1 MKKMQGTDKNLSI
14 FNTTTTVTNQKG
26 YEKPAW
32 FESLWGRSPSNTKPT
47 KPQDIELG
55 TVTSNKSASSSLWSS
70 WTSQEIE
77 TTTATNDGKSGI
89 FSSIT

>member
-1 MKKMQGTDKNLSI
+1 MKKMQGADKNLSI
-14 FNTTTTVTNQKG
+14 FNTTSTVTNQKG

-32 FESLWGRSPSNTKPT
+32 FESLWGRSPSNPKPT

-55 TVTSNKSASSSLWSS
+55 TVTSNKSTASSSLWSS

-77 TTTATNDGKSGI
+77 TSATNDGKSGI